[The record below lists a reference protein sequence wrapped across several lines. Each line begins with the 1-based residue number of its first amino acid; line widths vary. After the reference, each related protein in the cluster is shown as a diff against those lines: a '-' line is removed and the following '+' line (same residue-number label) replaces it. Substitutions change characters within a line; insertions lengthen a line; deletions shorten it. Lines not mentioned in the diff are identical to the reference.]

1 MAYPGK
7 FGQHEGD
14 HVSDADKHSLKSDN
28 LINGRWAKADSGQTV
43 DVTDPASDEVVAKI
57 PSVGKAETVR
67 AIDAAHEA
75 WGPWAQ
81 RPAAER
87 GKLVRRLGELML
99 RDADRLAALMTAE
112 QGKPLEEAKGEINY
126 AASFLEWAAG
136 EAPRLYGETIP
147 ANSSDKRILV
157 MRQPVGVC
165 AIITP
170 WNFPAAMITR
180 KIGPA
185 LAAGC
190 TVVVKP
196 AELTPLSAIAIGALA
211 IEAGLPAGTVNI
223 VTGDSKTIGAAFF
236 ADERVRK
243 LSFTG
248 STPVGQTLMK
258 QASEN
263 LLRLSMELGG
273 HAPFIVFDDA
283 DVDRAVA
290 GAVAC
295 KFRNA
300 GQTCICANRFYV
312 QSGVYDAFMGKFAKA
327 IEKLKVGRGT
337 QKGVD
342 IGPLIND
349 KAVEKVEEHVEDAK
363 SKGAKVLVGGKR
375 VRLEGLADRFYAP
388 TLIDG
393 MTPDM
398 KCATEETFGPVA
410 PVAKFEKDQDA
421 IDAANNSPYGLAS
434 YFYTSD
440 ATRLMKT
447 AEALYYG
454 IVGAN
459 DAAPSTA
466 QAPFGGVKHSGF
478 GREGGKYVMEEYTNV
493 KYVSW
498 GLV

>member
-1 MAYPGK
+1 MDFK
-7 FGQHEGD
+7 
-14 HVSDADKHSLKSDN
+14 DKLKSDN
-28 LINGRWAKADSGQTV
+28 LINGRWVKADSGKTV
-43 DVTDPASDEVVAKI
+43 DVTDPATDEVIAVI
-57 PSVGKAETVR
+57 PDAGGAETKR

-75 WGPWAQ
+75 FEPWAK

-87 GKLVRRLGELML
+87 GKLVRKLGELML
-99 RDADRLAALMTAE
+99 RDADRLAAIMTAE
-112 QGKPLEEAKGEINY
+112 QGKPLSEAKGEINY
-126 AASFLEWAAG
+126 AAAFLEWAAG
-136 EAPRLYGETIP
+136 EAPRMYGETIP
-147 ANSSDKRILV
+147 ANSNDKRIIV

-180 KIGPA
+180 KLGPA

-190 TVVVKP
+190 TAVIKP
-196 AELTPLSAIAIGALA
+196 AELTPLSAIAIGELA

-223 VTGDSKTIGAAFF
+223 LTGDSKTISKPMFE
-236 ADERVRK
+236 DSRVRK

-248 STPVGQTLMK
+248 STPVGQMLMK

-283 DVDRAVA
+283 DLDRAVSA
-290 GAVAC
+290 AVAC

-312 QSGVYDAFMGKFAKA
+312 QSGIYDAFMDRFAA
-327 IEKLKVGRGT
+327 AVSKLKVGRGT
-337 QKGVD
+337 QDGVD

-349 KAVEKVEEHVEDAK
+349 KAVEKVAEHVDDAK
-363 SKGAKVLVGGKR
+363 SKGATIKVGGERAK
-375 VRLEGLADRFYAP
+375 LDGLANRFYAP
-388 TLIDG
+388 TVIDG

-398 KCATEETFGPVA
+398 KCASEETFGPVA
-410 PVAKFEKDQDA
+410 PVARFEKDQEA
-421 IDAANNSPYGLAS
+421 IDAANDTPYGLAS
-434 YFYTSD
+434 YFFTSN
-440 ATRLMKT
+440 ATRLMRT
-447 AEALYYG
+447 AEALEYG

-466 QAPFGGVKHSGF
+466 QAPFGGLKHSGF
-478 GREGGKYVMEEYTNV
+478 GREGGKYVMDEYTSV

>member
-1 MAYPGK
+1 MAQARSIRTQNLVN
-7 FGQHEGD
+7 GQWI
-14 HVSDADKHSLKSDN
+14 DADDGTT
-28 LINGRWAKADSGQTV
+28 I
-43 DVTDPASDEVVAKI
+43 DVTDPATDETIASI
-57 PSVGKAETVR
+57 PSVGAAETRR
-67 AIDAAHEA
+67 AVDAAHEA
-75 WGPWAQ
+75 WTPWAA
-81 RPAAER
+81 RTAGDRA
-87 GKLVRRLGELML
+87 KLVKRLAELMH

-112 QGKPLEEAKGEINY
+112 QGKPLGEAKGEIAY

-147 ANSSDKRILV
+147 ANATDKRILV
-157 MRQPVGVC
+157 LRQPVGVC

-190 TVVVKP
+190 TVVIKP
-196 AELTPLSAIAIGALA
+196 SELTPLSALAIGELA

-223 VTGDSKTIGAAFF
+223 VTGQPQGIGEAFF
-236 ADERVRK
+236 GDERVRK

-248 STPVGQTLMK
+248 STPVGKLLVK
-258 QASEN
+258 QSSDN

-283 DVDRAVA
+283 DLERAVA

-312 QSGVYDAFMGKFAKA
+312 QAGIYDAFMDKFTAAVK
-327 IEKLKVGRGT
+327 KLKVGRGT
-337 QKGVD
+337 EDGVS

-349 KAVEKVEEHVEDAK
+349 KAIEKVREHVEDAK
-363 SKGAKVLVGGKR
+363 AKGAKVPVGGEATK
-375 VRLEGLADRFYAP
+375 LDGLAQRFWQP
-388 TLIDG
+388 TVIDG
-393 MTPDM
+393 MTDDM
-398 KCATEETFGPVA
+398 QCATEETFGPVA
-410 PVAKFEKDQDA
+410 PVARFEQDQEA
-421 IDAANNSPYGLAS
+421 IDAANNTPYGLAS
-434 YFYTSD
+434 YFYTSN

-478 GREGGKYVMEEYTNV
+478 GREGGKYVMDEYTNV

>member
-1 MAYPGK
+1 MEA
-7 FGQHEGD
+7 
-14 HVSDADKHSLKSDN
+14 LKNVRTDN
-28 LINGRWAKADSGQTV
+28 LIGGQWHKADGGETI
-43 DVTDPASDEVVAKI
+43 DVTNPATDEVIASI
-57 PSVGKAETVR
+57 PSVGQAETSR
-67 AIDAAHEA
+67 SIEAAHEA
-75 WGPWAQ
+75 WGPWAE
-81 RPAAER
+81 RTASER
-87 GKLVRRLGELML
+87 GSLVRRLADLMH
-99 RDADRLAALMTAE
+99 RDADRLAHIMTAE
-112 QGKPLEEAKGEINY
+112 QGKPLSEAKGEIGY

-136 EAPRLYGETIP
+136 EAPRMYGETIP
-147 ANSSDKRILV
+147 ANSGDKRIVVL
-157 MRQPVGVC
+157 RQPVGVC

-190 TVVVKP
+190 TVVIKP
-196 AELTPLSAIAIGALA
+196 SELTPLSALAIGELAL
-211 IEAGLPAGTVNI
+211 EAGLPDGTVNI
-223 VTGDSKTIGAAFF
+223 VTGPPEGIGKAFF
-236 ADERVRK
+236 GDERVRK

-248 STPVGQTLMK
+248 STPVGKLLMK
-258 QASEN
+258 QSSEN

-283 DVDRAVA
+283 DLDRAVA

-312 QSGVYDAFMGKFAKA
+312 QAGIYDKFMDRFNAA
-327 IEKLKVGRGT
+327 VDKLNVGRGT
-337 QKGVD
+337 QDGVD

-349 KAVEKVEEHVEDAK
+349 NAVDKVREHVEDAR
-363 SKGAKVLVGGKR
+363 SKGASVPVGGQAAR
-375 VRLEGLADRFYAP
+375 IDGLADRFWQP
-388 TLIDG
+388 TVIDG

-398 KCATEETFGPVA
+398 KCASEETFGPVA
-410 PVAKFEKDQDA
+410 PIAKFDKDQEA
-421 IDAANNSPYGLAS
+421 IDAANNTPYGLAS
-434 YFYTSD
+434 YFYTSN
-440 ATRLMKT
+440 ATRLMRT
-447 AEALYYG
+447 AEALRYG

-478 GREGGKYVMEEYTNV
+478 GREGGKYVMDEYTSV

>member
-1 MAYPGK
+1 M
-7 FGQHEGD
+7 
-14 HVSDADKHSLKSDN
+14 SLQNNPKSEN
-28 LINGRWAKADSGQTV
+28 LINGSWVGADSGKTI
-43 DVTDPASDEVVAKI
+43 DVLDPATDEKLASI
-57 PSVGKAETVR
+57 PDAGGAEATR

-75 WGPWAQ
+75 FGPWSK
-81 RPAAER
+81 RTAADR
-87 GKLVRRLGELML
+87 GKLVGRLAELMH

-112 QGKPLEEAKGEINY
+112 QGKPLSEAKGEINY

-136 EAPRLYGETIP
+136 EAPRMYGEMVP
-147 ANSSDKRILV
+147 ASSNDKRILV

-165 AIITP
+165 GIITP

-190 TVVVKP
+190 TVVIKP
-196 AELTPLSAIAIGALA
+196 AELTPLSAIAIGELA

-223 VTGDSKTIGAAFF
+223 VTGNSKAVAKPMFEDG
-236 ADERVRK
+236 RVRK

-248 STPVGQTLMK
+248 STPVGQILMK

-283 DVDRAVA
+283 DLERSVNA
-290 GAVAC
+290 AVAC

-312 QSGVYDAFMGKFAKA
+312 QSGIYDAFMDRFAKA
-327 IEKLKVGRGT
+327 VEKLKVGRGT
-337 QKGVD
+337 QDGVD

-349 KAVEKVEEHVEDAK
+349 KAIEKVQEHVDDAR
-363 SKGAKVLVGGKR
+363 SKGATIKVGGEMVK
-375 VRLEGLADRFYAP
+375 LDGLANRFYAP

-398 KCATEETFGPVA
+398 KCASEETFGPVA
-410 PVAKFEKDQDA
+410 PVAKFENDQEA
-421 IDAANNSPYGLAS
+421 IDAANNTPYGLAS
-434 YFYTSD
+434 YFFTSD
-440 ATRLMKT
+440 ATRLMRT
-447 AEALYYG
+447 AEALEYG

-478 GREGGKYVMEEYTNV
+478 GREGGKYVMEEYTNL